1 MAEIHGGQLAAKIMK
16 AEGVEYLFALCGG
29 HIDALF
35 QGCVDEG
42 IQVIDV
48 RHEQVAVFMAEGY
61 AWFTGKPGVAVVTA
75 GPGVTNAVTG
85 LWAATVKGSPIVV
98 FGGRNPIRQFDT
110 ETLLGLN
117 TIPLARTVTKWARS
131 VIETKRIAEYTSMA
145 FRQAMGGRPGPA
157 YLEIPSDVFRS
168 TVDSSTVE
176 IPQKYRTS
184 ARPHGDPQLV
194 QEAVELLLQAEKP
207 LVVVGNGVTLS
218 GAIPELQEFL
228 ELLKIPC
235 TGGPGI
241 VPADTPYYQGLSV
254 GTANADVVLLLGG
267 RCDER
272 RGHGRPPRFR
282 RDGRWIQV
290 DIDATEIGRSR
301 PIDVGIV
308 GDVKAVLSQMIQAVR
323 AGSKAGDTSA
333 WLAECDAEAKAQEQE
348 LDKLMSLD
356 TLPIHPARLCR
367 EIRDFLDRD
376 ATVIVDGGD
385 TTGWGFRILKT
396 YKPRHFMGVTPS
408 GTLGIGPGY
417 AMAAQLVR
425 PDKQVLLFN
434 GDGSFGLNAMEFDTM
449 LRHKLPV
456 VAVVNNDTAWGMIV
470 RDQKRWWGPDRLVG
484 TELGFVR
491 FDRMVEGLGGYG
503 EMVETPE
510 EIRPALERAF
520 ASGLPACINVRV
532 AGPLDE

>member
-1 MAEIHGGQLAAKIMK
+1 M
-16 AEGVEYLFALCGG
+16 
-29 HIDALF
+29 
-35 QGCVDEG
+35 
-42 IQVIDV
+42 
-48 RHEQVAVFMAEGY
+48 
-61 AWFTGKPGVAVVTA
+61 
-75 GPGVTNAVTG
+75 
-85 LWAATVKGSPIVV
+85 
-98 FGGRNPIRQFDT
+98 
-110 ETLLGLN
+110 
-117 TIPLARTVTKWARS
+117 
-131 VIETKRIAEYTSMA
+131 
-145 FRQAMGGRPGPA
+145 
-157 YLEIPSDVFRS
+157 
-168 TVDSSTVE
+168 
-176 IPQKYRTS
+176 
-184 ARPHGDPQLV
+184 
-194 QEAVELLLQAEKP
+194 
-207 LVVVGNGVTLS
+207 
-218 GAIPELQEFL
+218 
-228 ELLKIPC
+228 
-235 TGGPGI
+235 
-241 VPADTPYYQGLSV
+241 
-254 GTANADVVLLLGG
+254 
-267 RCDER
+267 
-272 RGHGRPPRFR
+272 
-282 RDGRWIQV
+282 